1 MSVLD
6 SKKVRECIGKVTVV
20 SIDGYQRIE
29 NGAFI
34 GSLLT
39 SIGDSTF
46 AESGLT
52 TFSAPQGVLDNLGLS
67 VGSRNVGGAA
77 NVSVF

>member
-6 SKKVRECIGKVTVV
+6 SKIVRECIGKVTVV

-34 GSLLT
+34 GSSLQ
-39 SIGDSTF
+39 SIKIGKSIEAIGDISF
-46 AESGLT
+46 
-52 TFSAPQGVLDNLGLS
+52 
-67 VGSRNVGGAA
+67 
-77 NVSVF
+77 